1 MRAGGARD
9 LHVGG
14 CVEADLRRDHSHA
27 DEPCCARADWAHD
40 MIETDWLPSFVVPLS
55 QVTFLPDPESPD
67 NSPAA

>member
-1 MRAGGARD
+1 
-9 LHVGG
+9 
-14 CVEADLRRDHSHA
+14 
-27 DEPCCARADWAHD
+27 